1 MPRAPTDWLG
11 WNGNVY
17 NQRYSSLTDINVANV
32 KRLKQAWA
40 RNLTLP
46 GLKAKVGALGVFA
59 EQQPIVYKGTMYM
72 PDSSG
77 NVWAMDATSGERIWV
92 HRAKFPKGLTPLL
105 PSRGVAMGDG
115 KVYIGLGDAS
125 MSALDQSTGRQVW
138 KNTVADWKDGYY
150 FTNAPTYYK
159 NMIITGISGGD
170 SGARAFVIAL
180 NAKTG
185 KELWRFNVI
194 PAKKGD
200 PGYWTWPNKKAFLG
214 GGAMWNTPTVDP
226 ALGLAYVA
234 VGNPIPYSGVI
245 RGAGAELFTDSI
257 IALNLKNGKLR
268 WYFQTTHHDIWDYD
282 ATNPT
287 VLFDLN
293 GKKAIAQAGKTGW
306 VYILNRSNGKPLYG
320 IPEKKVEQLK
330 SVNTYATQPIP
341 NGDSSRRQCA
351 TKPRVCRQEGAG
363 RQAVPEG
370 RVHLHAVR
378 RQGVRRLR
386 PRGARRRELAAV
398 GVQPEDRLHVHL
410 LEGLRVRVA
419 GGSRRG
425 PEAAGARRLLADRG
439 PHPRRGR
446 HRAVEGP
453 DRRDEHAQQPAR
465 LVEEVGDDLL
475 QRDDR
480 DGREPHL
487 HRHERGVPPGVQRE
501 DRQPGLAVAAAEG
514 RRQRAGRHLQGE
526 RQAVRGRLRGR
537 QRDRVDLRRLEA
549 ELQLEVLRLRYPVVS
564 TLEKRPGAASPPRDT
579 NRSVVSSEEGSE

>member
-1 MPRAPTDWLG
+1 MGYAATAGNQAAPVPSPAFTASESVASSAEDWLG

-138 KNTVADWKDGYY
+138 KNTVAELEGRLLLHQRADLLQEHDHH
-150 FTNAPTYYK
+150 
-159 NMIITGISGGD
+159 GISGGD

-194 PAKKGD
+194 PDKKGD
-200 PGYWTWPNKKAFLG
+200 PGYWTWPEKKAFLG

-341 NGDSSRRQCA
+341 NGDKFSRHAPRSRRM
-351 TKPRVCRQEGAG
+351 P
-363 RQAVPEG
+363 
-370 RVHLHAVR
+370 
-378 RQGVRRLR
+378 
-386 PRGARRRELAAV
+386 ARRRRTAS
-398 GVQPEDRLHVHL
+398 PT
-410 LEGLRVRVA
+410 
-419 GGSRRG
+419 
-425 PEAAGARRLLADRG
+425 RRLGAST
-439 PHPRRGR
+439 RRTTTSSSS
-446 HRAVEGP
+446 P
-453 DRRDEHAQQPAR
+453 
-465 LVEEVGDDLL
+465 
-475 QRDDR
+475 
-480 DGREPHL
+480 
-487 HRHERGVPPGVQRE
+487 
-501 DRQPGLAVAAAEG
+501 
-514 RRQRAGRHLQGE
+514 
-526 RQAVRGRLRGR
+526 
-537 QRDRVDLRRLEA
+537 
-549 ELQLEVLRLRYPVVS
+549 
-564 TLEKRPGAASPPRDT
+564 SPPRRSAARTGRRRRTARRPATCTSARRTPSPRGGRFPPRTRSCRRCGDFSQIEGLTPGEGVSVPSRGRIVAMNMRNNRVVWSKKWATICYSGMTATAGNLIFTGT
-579 NRSVVSSEEGSE
+579 NEGYLRAYNARTGNMVWQSPQLKGGVNAPVVTYKVNDKQYVAVFAGGNGIASLFGGSKPNYSSRFYAFAIPS

>member
-1 MPRAPTDWLG
+1 M
-11 WNGNVY
+11 
-17 NQRYSSLTDINVANV
+17 ANV

-138 KNTVADWKDGYY
+138 KNTVADWKAGYY

-194 PAKKGD
+194 PAKKGE
-200 PGYWTWPNKKAFLG
+200 PGYWTWPAKKAFLG

-287 VLFDLN
+287 VLFNLN

-341 NGDSSRRQCA
+341 NGDRFSRQCA
-351 TKPRVCRQEGAG
+351 TAPAYAGKKAPDGKPYRRSGASTRRTTTSGSSPSPPRRSAARTG
-363 RQAVPEG
+363 RRRRTARRPATCTSARRTPSPRGG
-370 RVHLHAVR
+370 RS
-378 RQGVRRLR
+378 R
-386 PRGARRRELAAV
+386 PRTRSCRRSAT
-398 GVQPEDRLHVHL
+398 
-410 LEGLRVRVA
+410 
-419 GGSRRG
+419 SRRS
-425 PEAAGARRLLADRG
+425 R
-439 PHPRRGR
+439 
-446 HRAVEGP
+446 
-453 DRRDEHAQQPAR
+453 
-465 LVEEVGDDLL
+465 
-475 QRDDR
+475 
-480 DGREPHL
+480 
-487 HRHERGVPPGVQRE
+487 
-501 DRQPGLAVAAAEG
+501 
-514 RRQRAGRHLQGE
+514 
-526 RQAVRGRLRGR
+526 
-537 QRDRVDLRRLEA
+537 
-549 ELQLEVLRLRYPVVS
+549 
-564 TLEKRPGAASPPRDT
+564 ASPPARASPC
-579 NRSVVSSEEGSE
+579 RRGAGSSR